1 MIGPE
6 EEGEEEEKATRASS
20 RRTRTPKLNPRARI
34 KDTGVGPAEHGRGQ
48 VGQKTLKKSKKKEHV
63 LQKALGGAPVG
74 DRWSFRHVD

>member
-48 VGQKTLKKSKKKEHV
+48 VGQKTRKKSKKKGTRAA
-63 LQKALGGAPVG
+63 KSIGRGPG
-74 DRWSFRHVD
+74 R